1 MYYVRINYKEWLSL
15 FKKFKIPEATIG
27 RLTSYSRFL
36 KEADEKGITTVS
48 SQQIAKATGVTPAQ
62 VRKDLAYFGEF
73 GTRGVGYNP
82 RELYNYIM
90 KILGLDRRWAV
101 VIVGAGR
108 LGAALSMYKG
118 FAERGFDI
126 VCIFDEDPE
135 KIGKKIGNIEVRPM
149 EELSEKVKEYSVKL
163 GIVAVPASAAQEVV
177 DIMVKAGIRGI
188 INFAPVN
195 VSVPEGVVLRRVDLA
210 SQLEYLT
217 FHLGET

>member
-1 MYYVRINYKEWLSL
+1 M
-15 FKKFKIPEATIG
+15 FKRFKIPEATIG

-36 KEADEKGITTVS
+36 KEADEKGVTTVS
-48 SQQIAKATGVTPAQ
+48 SQQIARATGVTPAQ

-90 KILGLDRRWAV
+90 KILGLDRRWSVA
-101 VIVGAGR
+101 IVGAGH
-108 LGAALSMYKG
+108 LGTALSLYKG

-126 VCIFDEDPE
+126 TCIFDADPE
-135 KIGKKIGNIEVRPM
+135 KIGKKIAGLEVRSL
-149 EELSEKVKEYSVKL
+149 EELSQKVKEYNVEL
-163 GIVAVPASAAQEVV
+163 GIVAVPAAAAQEVV
-177 DIMVKAGIRGI
+177 DIMVGAGIKGI

-195 VSVPEGVVLRRVDLA
+195 VSVPEDVVIRRVDLA

-217 FHLGET
+217 YHLGETR